1 MKNSPNRAVLPVVL
15 ISYLMLVLDSSIVIT
30 ALPRIKNE
38 LHFTSAGLS
47 WVHSA
52 YTLAFGGL
60 LMLGAR
66 AGDILGRK
74 RMFQAGLGLF
84 TLASL
89 AIGLAPTPAW
99 LLLARGLQGAGAAI
113 LAPSTLALLSTNF
126 AEGAPRTRALAYH
139 GSVAGIGASAGL
151 VLGGVIADWAS
162 WRVGF
167 FINLPIGLAL
177 LYAAQRHL
185 RETERHSGRFD
196 LAGALSSTAGMVLLV
211 YGVVRSASAGWG
223 DAVTLAAV
231 AAGAMLLALFV
242 QVERGARQPVMPL
255 RLFADSQRNA
265 AYLARLLFLGAM
277 MGFWFFTT
285 QFLQGVLGFTA
296 FQAGLAFLPM
306 TLTNFAVAVSVPRLT
321 RRFGNGPLLAGG
333 LAIALAGVALLSR
346 VSGETVY
353 LTGVALPMLL
363 IGIGQGAALS
373 PLTVAAVAGVPSE
386 DAGAAS
392 GVVNVAHQFGGSLG
406 LAAMVVVFSS
416 ASGTP
421 AMQGEKAMLAHRI
434 GNVLNASSG
443 LLLLALA
450 LVIACIVA
458 PGHRTRA
465 AHIQTEKGQV

>member
-1 MKNSPNRAVLPVVL
+1 
-15 ISYLMLVLDSSIVIT
+15 
-30 ALPRIKNE
+30 
-38 LHFTSAGLS
+38 
-47 WVHSA
+47 
-52 YTLAFGGL
+52 
-60 LMLGAR
+60 
-66 AGDILGRK
+66 
-74 RMFQAGLGLF
+74 
-84 TLASL
+84 
-89 AIGLAPTPAW
+89 
-99 LLLARGLQGAGAAI
+99 
-113 LAPSTLALLSTNF
+113 
-126 AEGAPRTRALAYH
+126 
-139 GSVAGIGASAGL
+139 
-151 VLGGVIADWAS
+151 
-162 WRVGF
+162 
-167 FINLPIGLAL
+167 
-177 LYAAQRHL
+177 
-185 RETERHSGRFD
+185 
-196 LAGALSSTAGMVLLV
+196 MVLLV

-333 LAIALAGVALLSR
+333 LAITLAGVALLSR